1 MELKFQRLTKH
12 NLESV
17 LEIEKLSFKN
27 PWNKEMFEKEIT
39 LEISNFFV
47 AEISE
52 KIVGYGGFWKMGEEA
67 DIVNI
72 AVHPDF
78 RSKGL
83 GKKILEFILES
94 AKKDGIKKVFLEVRS
109 QNTSAQSLYKSF
121 GFKPVAVRP
130 KYYSNDDAVI
140 MEIKIGTVVLAQ

>member
-1 MELKFQRLTKH
+1 MELKFQKLAKH

-17 LEIEKLSFKN
+17 LEIEKLSFAN

-78 RSKGL
+78 RSKGI
-83 GKKILEFILES
+83 GRKILEFILES

-109 QNTSAQSLYKSF
+109 QNTGAQKFYKSF

-140 MEIKIGTVVLAQ
+140 MERGIT